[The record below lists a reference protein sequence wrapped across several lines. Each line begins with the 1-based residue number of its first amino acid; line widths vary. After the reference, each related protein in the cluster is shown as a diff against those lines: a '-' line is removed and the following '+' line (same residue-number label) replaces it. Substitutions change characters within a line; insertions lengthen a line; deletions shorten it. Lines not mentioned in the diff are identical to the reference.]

1 MDGERSG
8 WINYDYGLNRLYIL
22 SLHTAKNNYELD
34 MCLIMILTIYEL
46 RLWSKLT
53 STFEPFVYDRIMKR

>member
-8 WINYDYGLNRLYIL
+8 WINYDYGLNPLYIL
-22 SLHTAKNNYELD
+22 SLHTAKNNCELD

-53 STFEPFVYDRIMKR
+53 SK